1 MFDRSTFA
9 HYHNVN
15 ANTGFHP
22 AVRRYDGYVR
32 DAEGKPWGYIREQNL
47 YEQAETGLR
56 VNPAEFQRRN
66 IDVLGYAS
74 DGGDRVT
81 PPYMA
86 SQTLVIQFGDATDHS
101 AGGKVVSSV
110 GDNILAHG
118 YDGSGAGGGQAD
130 WWHTNGVR
138 MRLFA
143 GEYMQTLGPFLTATT
158 VEQNSSSSD
167 FGQNT
172 VYKHSGSP
180 GADASAQAT
189 ADKAAT
195 CEYFRHFIGT
205 MTLTKNGVAMSGTHD
220 LTGSGTRLNGNCQ
233 QSYSNVDTNISDDIS
248 GSPDFAAGA
257 GNDTFE
263 DDYVATLVITQ
274 VEAAPGQ

>member
-1 MFDRSTFA
+1 MFDKSTFA
-9 HYHNVN
+9 HYHSVN

-22 AVRRYDGYVR
+22 AVNRYDGYVR
-32 DAEGKPWGYIREQNL
+32 DAEGKPWGYIKEQNL

-74 DGGDRVT
+74 DGDSQLVIK

-86 SQTLVIQFGDATDHS
+86 SQTLVLRFGDADS
-101 AGGKVVSSV
+101 SYSEGGKVLSSV
-110 GDNILAHG
+110 GDKILAHD
-118 YDGSGAGGGQAD
+118 YDGSSAGGGQAD
-130 WWHTNGVR
+130 WWHSNGLR

-143 GEYMQTLGPFLTATT
+143 GEYMQRLGPFLTSTT
-158 VEQNSSSSD
+158 VEENKTSSD

-172 VYKHSGSP
+172 VYKHSGAAG
-180 GADASAQAT
+180 GADD
-189 ADKAAT
+189 DKAAT

-205 MTLTKNGVAMSGTHD
+205 MTLTKNGAAMSGTHD
-220 LTGSGTRLNGNCQ
+220 LTGTGTRLNTAGCQ

-257 GNDTFE
+257 GNNVFE

-274 VEAAPGQ
+274 VEAAPSQ